1 MELTCQKE
9 GSLLFVKAAEE
20 ARGYVESLPESNTP
34 FPVGRARFHKNN
46 VQTTKGSRSSHHHRL
61 LRPLSELSDC
71 TWYLCIGVSKSVSK
85 EGSIWFCGRCWH
97 INVWRRGSRI
107 LSLRHGLEP
116 SGVALY
122 RAFSTTTGEVE
133 TFCTTMRLT
142 MNFIDG
148 NTPCRWYD
156 GGKGH
161 GVGRYV

>member
-1 MELTCQKE
+1 MPKRRKSVVCESSGGSQRIRPRAYPKATHLFLWDVLELKEIAALTITYCCDHCQ
-9 GSLLFVKAAEE
+9 SA
-20 ARGYVESLPESNTP
+20 P
-34 FPVGRARFHKNN
+34 
-46 VQTTKGSRSSHHHRL
+46 
-61 LRPLSELSDC
+61 LSDC

-148 NTPCRWYD
+148 N
-156 GGKGH
+156 KLL
-161 GVGRYV
+161 